1 MNPKE
6 TPRVDEALIRRMPK
20 VLLHE
25 HLDGGLRPATIVEL
39 ARECRYGGLPT
50 SDPKELGDWFRRGA
64 DRKSLPLYLEGFA
77 HTIAVMQTAEALE
90 RVAFEAVEDCAKDG
104 IVYAELR
111 FAPVFHTEKGLALE
125 RVMEAVLAG
134 MARAKQKV
142 GIGCGLI
149 VCGMRNREDSA
160 EMAELALNFRER
172 GCVGFDLAGEEAGH
186 PPKRHLAAFDT
197 IRRGNFNITIHA
209 GEAFGR
215 ESIWQA
221 IQICGAHRIGH
232 ATRLLEDMVLH
243 EGKVLKLGPLAQ
255 FVLDRRIPLE
265 ICLSSNVQTG
275 AVATLAEHPFGVFYR
290 EHFRVTL
297 NTDNRLMSA
306 TTLSQEYA
314 LAVKHFGLDF
324 DDLEKIAINTMKS
337 AFIGYDPRCEII
349 FGVIKPGFRKL
360 REELK
365 LPPARS
371 RFA

>member
-1 MNPKE
+1 
-6 TPRVDEALIRRMPK
+6 
-20 VLLHE
+20 
-25 HLDGGLRPATIVEL
+25 
-39 ARECRYGGLPT
+39 
-50 SDPKELGDWFRRGA
+50 
-64 DRKSLPLYLEGFA
+64 
-77 HTIAVMQTAEALE
+77 
-90 RVAFEAVEDCAKDG
+90 
-104 IVYAELR
+104 
-111 FAPVFHTEKGLALE
+111 
-125 RVMEAVLAG
+125 
-134 MARAKQKV
+134 
-142 GIGCGLI
+142 
-149 VCGMRNREDSA
+149 
-160 EMAELALNFRER
+160 
-172 GCVGFDLAGEEAGH
+172 
-186 PPKRHLAAFDT
+186 
-197 IRRGNFNITIHA
+197 
-209 GEAFGR
+209 
-215 ESIWQA
+215 
-221 IQICGAHRIGH
+221 
-232 ATRLLEDMVLH
+232 MVLH